1 MYKRGMAAVLTIV
14 TAATAVFPITAEAS
28 SDFDMRKKVIG
39 IAGIMNVTNVSE
51 QVTRGEFA
59 YMLVNATTY
68 KSTVSQMS
76 NVAVFADVPRDHRYA
91 AQIRIA
97 AEQGWMNGYLGG
109 LFKPDSYIT
118 MQEAAKGL
126 LALLG
131 YTNEDFTGDQLNSRL
146 SKFYYLEMN
155 ENVERNSNEILNK
168 SDCINLFYNLL
179 KTDTKNG
186 TFYGKVLDLELNSD
200 GEINPLALADNNL
213 KGPKLVRRSY
223 DLEDWVPFSLSEANL
238 FLNGAGSSIAE
249 IKSKM
254 SEYGYV
260 VIYYSTATKSVWA
273 YSEDN
278 EDASHTVVRGEVT
291 DIYYNAADVMTPNSI
306 TLDTY
311 GDDEKFNLES
321 SQVQFAFSMYGTV
334 GIGDDVAL
342 ICETTE
348 KSDGTKIYTVID
360 YIEY

>member
-1 MYKRGMAAVLTIV
+1 MYNRSMAAVLAV
-14 TAATAVFPITAEAS
+14 VAAATAVFPITAEAS

-59 YMLVNATTY
+59 YMLVNSTTY

-76 NVAVFADVPRDHRYA
+76 NVSVFADGPRDHRYA

-97 AEQGWMNGYLGG
+97 AEQGWMSGYLGG

-118 MQEAAKGL
+118 MQEAARGL

-146 SKFYYLEMN
+146 SKFYYLELN
-155 ENVERNSNEILNK
+155 ENVERNNGEILNK

-179 KTDTKNG
+179 KTDTKSG

-200 GEINPLALADNNL
+200 GEINPLTLADNNL
-213 KGPKLVRRSY
+213 KGPKLVRKSY
-223 DLEDWVPFSLSEANL
+223 DLEDWVPFDLGEANL
-238 FLNGAGSSIAE
+238 FLNGSGSSISE
-249 IKSKM
+249 IRSKM

-260 VIYYSTATKSVWA
+260 IIYYSTATKSVWA

-278 EDASHTVVRGEVT
+278 GDASHTVVRGEVT
-291 DIYYNAADVMTPNSI
+291 NIYYTSADVMTPNAI

-311 GDDEKFNLES
+311 GDDEKFSLDS

-334 GIGDDVAL
+334 GIGDEVAL
-342 ICETTE
+342 VCETTE
-348 KSDGTKIYTVID
+348 KSDGTTVYTVID

>member
-1 MYKRGMAAVLTIV
+1 M
-14 TAATAVFPITAEAS
+14 E
-28 SDFDMRKKVIG
+28 
-39 IAGIMNVTNVSE
+39 
-51 QVTRGEFA
+51 
-59 YMLVNATTY
+59 
-68 KSTVSQMS
+68 
-76 NVAVFADVPRDHRYA
+76 RD
-91 AQIRIA
+91 
-97 AEQGWMNGYLGG
+97 
-109 LFKPDSYIT
+109 
-118 MQEAAKGL
+118 
-126 LALLG
+126 
-131 YTNEDFTGDQLNSRL
+131 
-146 SKFYYLEMN
+146 
-155 ENVERNSNEILNK
+155 SNEILNK

-200 GEINPLALADNNL
+200 GEINPLALADNSL

-291 DIYYNAADVMTPNSI
+291 NIYYNAADVMTPNSI

-348 KSDGTKIYTVID
+348 KSDGTKVYTVID